1 MKKRIILA
9 VIAVGCV
16 VGARSADMTI
26 AKLHELT
33 ENQEQVNLT
42 ITDGKV
48 VFIDTRGDKPNV
60 FVRDGGKAVMF
71 YGTDIPFKLNATVK
85 GTVNVDYE
93 MRNGSMPGVKANA
106 LTDASALTITES
118 SVEAQPMT
126 ATLEDVLA
134 GKYKCDLVKICN
146 VNVSSESNGGTDGEA
161 AADFYASDGS
171 GMVRLYGTENAPG
184 GVSGDNKY
192 DVTAVYSNQ
201 YVKYL
206 EFLPVSVENVTTGIG
221 SVTAGGEADE
231 DAPVYN
237 LSGQRIGKD
246 AKGIVIQGGKKSIR
260 R

>member
-9 VIAVGCV
+9 AIAVGCV
-16 VGARSADMTI
+16 VGARPADMTI
-26 AKLHELT
+26 AKLHKLT

-134 GKYKCDLVKICN
+134 GKYKCDLVKI
-146 VNVSSESNGGTDGEA
+146 
-161 AADFYASDGS
+161 
-171 GMVRLYGTENAPG
+171 
-184 GVSGDNKY
+184 
-192 DVTAVYSNQ
+192 
-201 YVKYL
+201 
-206 EFLPVSVENVTTGIG
+206 
-221 SVTAGGEADE
+221 
-231 DAPVYN
+231 
-237 LSGQRIGKD
+237 
-246 AKGIVIQGGKKSIR
+246 
-260 R
+260 